1 MLRAQE
7 SVSTSGTQATS
18 AVKRLDLREY
28 FKRAEKKTPI
38 GCMFC
43 SENGLSTD
51 TYAVYELLKVEYSSI
66 CLL

>member
-7 SVSTSGTQATS
+7 SFCISGTQATS

-28 FKRAEKKTPI
+28 FKRPKQLAEKKTPI
-38 GCMFC
+38 ECMFC

-51 TYAVYELLKVEYSSI
+51 TYAVDELLKVEY
-66 CLL
+66 